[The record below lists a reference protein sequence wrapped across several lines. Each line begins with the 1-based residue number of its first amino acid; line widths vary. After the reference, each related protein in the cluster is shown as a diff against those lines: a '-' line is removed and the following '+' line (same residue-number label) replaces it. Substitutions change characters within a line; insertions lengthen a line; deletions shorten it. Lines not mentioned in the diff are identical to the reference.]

1 MFPISVTIG
10 HMEHHA
16 YLDPLPAG
24 KTLQVFEDDT
34 CIFSSQ
40 GKWLHPL
47 FDFDVFM
54 QSYQGKR
61 TGLYAHDTAIGK
73 AAALLMVRNGI
84 QHIHANLAS
93 RLAKSYIDELNK
105 ERETETQITLVA
117 DTWVDLLLCATEDEL
132 APLMDGD
139 QMYLML
145 RRRAHL
151 VQGVEVQV
159 RHLASPY
166 GVLKDLSFHLLPG
179 DHLMIVGENGSG
191 KTTLLR
197 MLAGITQ
204 APAGTITIDGKEP
217 DQLAR
222 RTIGYIPQST
232 DSTHFSLTV
241 EEVVSLGVGKRDPKT
256 IDKALR
262 RVGAL
267 SLKGRSYNTLSGGEK
282 QKVSLARCL
291 AQKAKLLLFDEPTAS
306 LDTASKRMVREIL
319 SSLALSEIP
328 TIIVV
333 THDPELAEMRGWKT
347 LALGDTHD

>member
-1 MFPISVTIG
+1 
-10 HMEHHA
+10 MESKA

-47 FDFDVFM
+47 FDFDSFM
-54 QSYQGKR
+54 QGYQGRK

-105 ERETETQITLVA
+105 ERKTDERITLVA
-117 DTWVDLLLCATEDEL
+117 DTWVELLLCATEGEL
-132 APLMDGD
+132 APLMDSD

-159 RHLASPY
+159 KHLTSPY
-166 GVLKDLSFHLLPG
+166 GALRDISFHLLPG

-197 MLAGITQ
+197 MLAGITH
-204 APAGTITIDGKEP
+204 APEGTITIDGKAP

-222 RTIGYIPQST
+222 RAIGYIPQST
-232 DSTHFSLTV
+232 DSSNFSLTV
-241 EEVVSLGVGKRDPKT
+241 AEVVSLGREKRDPEA
-256 IDKALR
+256 IAKALQ

-267 SLKGRSYNTLSGGEK
+267 SLKDRSYNTLSGGEK

-291 AQKAKLLLFDEPTAS
+291 AQQAKLLLFDEPTAA
-306 LDTASKRMVREIL
+306 LDSASKRMVREIL
-319 SSLALSEIP
+319 FSLTISEIP

-333 THDPELAEMRGWKT
+333 THDPELGGMRGWQT
-347 LALGDTHD
+347 LALEETHG